1 MLLLTILNLHSV
13 HAKSRWR
20 VLNPCCPRLFGLG
33 NCWGHRSPARLQ
45 TADLSRNL
53 NYVHCFRE
61 IEEESS
67 RFSAHLPVIMDG
79 ILSQKSSMDEAMAEV
94 LQQLTKVAEFVST
107 KTEIKS
113 HLVN

>member
-1 MLLLTILNLHSV
+1 
-13 HAKSRWR
+13 
-20 VLNPCCPRLFGLG
+20 
-33 NCWGHRSPARLQ
+33 
-45 TADLSRNL
+45 
-53 NYVHCFRE
+53 
-61 IEEESS
+61 
-67 RFSAHLPVIMDG
+67 MDG